1 MFNTEPILKLFAM
14 LFAITALSACATIQ
28 EYWTDDQK
36 VALSPKTYTVNK
48 GDTLYSIAWLYE
60 LDYRRLAQWNDIK
73 APNYL
78 IYPGQQLRL
87 DIPEPATEPEPES
100 ESEPEP
106 ESESEPEAK
115 QTAAKTSRLSEWQ
128 WPLNKPEVKALSGSN
143 ALLMKG
149 KPSEA
154 VRATAAGVVVYSG
167 FNLKHYDGLI
177 IIKHDGD
184 IFSVYGNNKVLL
196 VVERERVAVGQE
208 IARLPASQADA
219 NLYFE
224 IKHRNKSLK
233 AVNYLPALKIGL
245 LEKYFMHRRG
255 GRTYKSAPTGGLGNY
270 VAHSDWIFATPAFF
284 QQPKISTR

>member
-1 MFNTEPILKLFAM
+1 MPIMFNTEPILKLSAM

-36 VALSPKTYTVNK
+36 VVLSPKTYTVNK

-87 DIPEPATEPEPES
+87 DSPEPATEPEPGV
-100 ESEPEP
+100 
-106 ESESEPEAK
+106 K
-115 QTAAKTSRLSEWQ
+115 QTAAKAIHLSGWQ
-128 WPLNKPEVKALSGSN
+128 WPLNKPDVKALPRSN

-154 VRATAAGVVVYSG
+154 VHATAAGVVVYSG

-184 IFSVYGNNKVLL
+184 IFSVYGNNEALL
-196 VVERERVAVGQE
+196 VIERERVAVGQE

-233 AVNYLPALKIGL
+233 AVNYL
-245 LEKYFMHRRG
+245 
-255 GRTYKSAPTGGLGNY
+255 
-270 VAHSDWIFATPAFF
+270 SDLT
-284 QQPKISTR
+284 ISTR

>member
-1 MFNTEPILKLFAM
+1 MFNTEPILKLCAM
-14 LFAITALSACATIQ
+14 LFAIAVLSACATTQ
-28 EYWTDDQK
+28 EYWTGDDK
-36 VALSPKTYTVNK
+36 VASSPKTYTVDK

-87 DIPEPATEPEPES
+87 DIPEPATEPED
-100 ESEPEP
+100 EP
-106 ESESEPEAK
+106 ESEPEAK
-115 QTAAKTSRLSEWQ
+115 QTAAKTIRLSEWQ
-128 WPLNKPEVKALSGSN
+128 WPLNKPEVKALPRSN

-154 VRATAAGVVVYSG
+154 VRATAAGIVVYSG

-184 IFSVYGNNKVLL
+184 IFSVYGNNEALL
-196 VVERERVAVGQE
+196 VVEKERVAVGQE